1 MEGKTRFRHRGERH
15 ALPPPDR
22 EVRQGEWSDK
32 EKTWKTGMKK
42 VLHMGWY
49 IHDTHVAERF
59 YLVHKEEAFRKRLN

>member
-1 MEGKTRFRHRGERH
+1 MVWREKLGSDTEESVMHCPLQTGK
-15 ALPPPDR
+15 
-22 EVRQGEWSDK
+22 SDK